1 MKSKEIS
8 HEIIDVPVDTN
19 VKFRTSTDPGSYI
32 PCTGI
37 VQLNHLYAGRFSGC
51 NNRI

>member
-37 VQLNHLYAGRFSGC
+37 VQLKLFICRKVLWT
-51 NNRI
+51 